1 MIDLKALRTE
11 VSALIRKRRTD
22 ELIKLAHQVSDILL
36 VLRAVLEH
44 HQLVEVISTKSLS
57 GKKCKRERGRLLR
70 DEKFLANVGIDPVTG
85 ETSGTLREI
94 AGKDL
99 TALDLKIIWAEVGA
113 LIREGRFDKLTKLAC
128 HFSQIFNS
136 LRYIDEYHK
145 LAYII
150 PAETSKRKRS
160 SQMFQ
165 FASQLFLAIKSRLAD
180 DGIDPV
186 TGEISSTLWEIEDKP
201 DGNTAFYADLLERNR
216 DPYGFLR

>member
-1 MIDLKALRTE
+1 
-11 VSALIRKRRTD
+11 
-22 ELIKLAHQVSDILL
+22 
-36 VLRAVLEH
+36 
-44 HQLVEVISTKSLS
+44 
-57 GKKCKRERGRLLR
+57 
-70 DEKFLANVGIDPVTG
+70 
-85 ETSGTLREI
+85 
-94 AGKDL
+94 
-99 TALDLKIIWAEVGA
+99 
-113 LIREGRFDKLTKLAC
+113 
-128 HFSQIFNS
+128 
-136 LRYIDEYHK
+136 